1 MSKTDIKSDN
11 KSENKSAIQPA
22 DKKSDHY
29 KNVSHGFFLTI
40 GVTIAEPH
48 TILPLMISHFGG
60 GVILIGFF
68 SSLLRGGAII
78 VQLYA
83 AFHAQSYPKMMPY
96 FRKVLATRFV
106 AWLFI
111 GITILFIGNDNP
123 TLTLW
128 CIGIGLFIFSFSA
141 GFGAI
146 YFREITAK
154 LFTHKFRG
162 KTMSIRQFFSGLG
175 ALISGAGAG
184 YILGLYEA
192 PFSFGI
198 LFVISAFI
206 MGFGYLSIGTVDEPI
221 KQNISKKEKSFKD
234 FLKNALATLKSD
246 AQLKI
251 QVSTFL
257 LAYSYLF
264 ALPFI
269 ILDAKD
275 KINLDGTSIGLLI
288 TAQMVGA
295 MFSNIV
301 WGKLS
306 SKGRN
311 RLISNITISMSII
324 SIFLAFFASSLHSYM
339 LIFFIIGASMDG
351 NRIASSNLL
360 LILAP
365 EDKRPVYSALQT
377 NILSFGMF
385 FSILGGVILS
395 LTNYQVLYGFT
406 IVLLSISL
414 YFSTKLQDE
423 KS

>member
-1 MSKTDIKSDN
+1 
-11 KSENKSAIQPA
+11 
-22 DKKSDHY
+22 
-29 KNVSHGFFLTI
+29 
-40 GVTIAEPH
+40 
-48 TILPLMISHFGG
+48 
-60 GVILIGFF
+60 
-68 SSLLRGGAII
+68 
-78 VQLYA
+78 
-83 AFHAQSYPKMMPY
+83 
-96 FRKVLATRFV
+96 
-106 AWLFI
+106 
-111 GITILFIGNDNP
+111 
-123 TLTLW
+123 
-128 CIGIGLFIFSFSA
+128 
-141 GFGAI
+141 
-146 YFREITAK
+146 
-154 LFTHKFRG
+154 
-162 KTMSIRQFFSGLG
+162 
-175 ALISGAGAG
+175 
-184 YILGLYEA
+184 LGLYEA

-246 AQLKI
+246 AQLII

-311 RLISNITISMSII
+311 RLISNITITMSIA